1 MLRSRVANRRGRALV
16 AAVAV
21 VLAVSS
27 FLLGG
32 CGVDAGAGP
41 GSASGLSGSAVSDVD
56 ITVSAASDLA
66 LALDELGPLFT
77 AETGVR
83 VVVNLGSSGQLAQQI
98 EQGAPVEV
106 FFSANRE
113 YVEEL
118 VRKGLVESGDTA
130 VYGLGR
136 VTLWARADSP
146 LRVETLEDLTDPEV
160 KRIAIA
166 NPDHAPY
173 GMAAREALQSAG
185 LWHELQ
191 PKIVLAENVLQ
202 ALQFADSG
210 NADVA
215 FVARSLSV
223 QGEGR
228 WVLVDAGLHMP
239 IEQTLAVIPGS
250 AQAEWGRR
258 FVEFVMGPVGRPVL
272 DRFGFELPAAASAV
286 DPSAAAL
293 LVGALPV
300 SALPE
305 GALLAAALPVSA
317 LPAAALPEALAGD
330 WW

>member
-1 MLRSRVANRRGRALV
+1 MAKISVARWRTLLAAALIAGV
-16 AAVAV
+16 A
-21 VLAVSS
+21 
-27 FLLGG
+27 LLVGG
-32 CGVDAGAGP
+32 CGAKESGA
-41 GSASGLSGSAVSDVD
+41 S

-77 AETGVR
+77 KETGVR

-106 FFSANRE
+106 FFSANRG

-118 VRKGLVESGDTA
+118 VDRGIVQPGDTA
-130 VYGLGR
+130 LYGIGR
-136 VTLWARADSP
+136 VTLWTRADGP
-146 LRVETLEDLTDPEV
+146 LRIETLSDLTDPRV

-173 GMAAREALQSAG
+173 GKAAREALVSAG
-185 LWHELQ
+185 LWEELQ

-210 NADVA
+210 NVDVA

-228 WVLVDAGLHMP
+228 WALVSAELHDP

-250 AQAEWGRR
+250 PQDEWGRR
-258 FVEFVMGPVGRPVL
+258 FAEFATGPVGRPILDAYGFVL
-272 DRFGFELPAAASAV
+272 PGASA
-286 DPSAAAL
+286 
-293 LVGALPV
+293 
-300 SALPE
+300 
-305 GALLAAALPVSA
+305 
-317 LPAAALPEALAGD
+317 GD
-330 WW
+330 